1 MKDFRLKIK
10 PQRGVTY
17 ECYMGYTDRM
27 GTRVRRGRRYA
38 VLSEGLRDDYYMISI
53 SGKGF
58 GIAVPKEKFASHFI
72 PVNPLECCD
81 E

>member
-58 GIAVPKEKFASHFI
+58 GIAVPKEKFVSHFI

>member
-17 ECYMGYTDRM
+17 ECYMGYSDRM
-27 GTRVRRGRRYA
+27 GGRVRRGRRYHY
-38 VLSEGLRDDYYMISI
+38 VSDSFFHDYYFYPV

-58 GIAVPKEKFASHFI
+58 AVMVPKEKFASHFC
-72 PVNPLECCD
+72 PVNPVDCCD